1 MLLFQHEQVDWV
13 ESSIKIWICFV
24 SLNCLSRTVQLDPGS
39 EVIFSPVWWYKW
51 HTQVVICD
59 YYLFAMSFQ
68 EELLKKKSALKKTE
82 VVANDKKQ
90 EQLIVK
96 DSEDY
101 DRLIK
106 ETYFEA

>member
-1 MLLFQHEQVDWV
+1 
-13 ESSIKIWICFV
+13 
-24 SLNCLSRTVQLDPGS
+24 
-39 EVIFSPVWWYKW
+39 
-51 HTQVVICD
+51 
-59 YYLFAMSFQ
+59 MSFQ
-68 EELLKKKSALKKTE
+68 EELLKKKTALKKTE
-82 VVANDKKQ
+82 VVTNDKKQ